1 MKLNKKLIWYS
12 LPVLLG
18 GFLIYKQ
25 LSRGKQKGQD
35 VPPPPPTIPPSTS
48 GGGGASG
55 GGNTPAA
62 TYPLKKGSKNSTV
75 GSLQSLLNTA
85 LTCKGKTL
93 LVVDS
98 NFGTKTETALFELT
112 GKKSVANEADFN
124 SVKSQLASL
133 CTLTKNLDWA
143 WKLVDAAKTGKFTN
157 LVVSKEIKLY
167 KVKQDFLGKWVYDTP
182 SYILTMTPRNYSMQ
196 DYFVRS
202 ATADGGLRI
211 EVWRG
216 ENKGM
221 WITQSGTDV
230 TSIKMV

>member
-35 VPPPPPTIPPSTS
+35 VPPPPTIPPSTGGGVNS
-48 GGGGASG
+48 GGNSA
-55 GGNTPAA
+55 PAA

-143 WKLVDAAKTGKFTN
+143 WKLVDAAKTGNFTN
-157 LVVSKEIKLY
+157 LVVTKEIKLY

-221 WITQSGTDV
+221 WITKSGTDI

>member
-25 LSRGKQKGQD
+25 LTKGKQKGQD
-35 VPPPPPTIPPSTS
+35 DVPPPPPPAPNLPST
-48 GGGGASG
+48 GGGR
-55 GGNTPAA
+55 NTSSPAA

-75 GSLQSLLNTA
+75 GSLQSILNTA
-85 LTCKGKTL
+85 LTCKGKAL
-93 LVVDS
+93 LVVDNS
-98 NFGTKTETALFELT
+98 FGAKTETALFELT
-112 GKKSVANEADFN
+112 GKKSIASESDFN
-124 SVKSQLASL
+124 DVKSKLASL
-133 CTLTKNLDWA
+133 CTLTRNLDWA
-143 WKLVDAAKTGKFTN
+143 WNLVDAAKTGNFTN
-157 LVVSKEIKLY
+157 LVVDKEIKLY
-167 KVKQDFLGKWVYDTP
+167 KVKKDFLGKWVYDSP
-182 SYILTMTPRNYSMQ
+182 AMILTLTPRKYSMQ

-216 ENKGM
+216 ANKGM
-221 WITQSGTDV
+221 WITQKGTDV

>member
-25 LSRGKQKGQD
+25 LSRGRQKGQD
-35 VPPPPPTIPPSTS
+35 VPPPPPPIIPSTGGS
-48 GGGGASG
+48 GGGSV
-55 GGNTPAA
+55 PAA

-98 NFGTKTETALFELT
+98 NFGAKTEAALFELT
-112 GKKSVANEADFN
+112 GKKTIENESDFN
-124 SVKSQLASL
+124 SVKSKLASL
-133 CTLTKNLDWA
+133 CTLTKNLDWG
-143 WKLVDAAKTGKFTN
+143 WKLVDAAKTGNFSN

-167 KVKQDFLGKWVYDTP
+167 KVKKDVTGKWVYDSP
-182 SYILTMTPRNYSMQ
+182 AMILTLTPRNYSMQ
-196 DYFVRS
+196 DYFVQS

-211 EVWRG
+211 EVWRRV
-216 ENKGM
+216 NKGM
-221 WITQSGTDV
+221 WITQTGTDV
-230 TSIKMV
+230 TSINMV